1 MNKKNSEIK
10 KNYFKVKKK
19 LFILKKTPL
28 KFNFVSSHS

>member
-19 LFILKKTPL
+19 IIYFKKDTSE
-28 KFNFVSSHS
+28 V